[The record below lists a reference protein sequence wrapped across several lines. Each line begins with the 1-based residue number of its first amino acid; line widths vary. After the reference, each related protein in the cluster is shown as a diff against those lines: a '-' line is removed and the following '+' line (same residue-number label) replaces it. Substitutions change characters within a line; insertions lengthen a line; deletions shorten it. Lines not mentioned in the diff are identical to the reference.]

1 MQGATLREAG
11 ADSAF
16 LLRVMQN
23 PTLALAFKLS
33 REVSAYALEEEAIT
47 RLRRAA
53 DDPKSLPHGAMT
65 AISRLVEQLRWSSEK
80 RHPSVYSAKAALN
93 LTVPIQINTSLDMGD
108 GGATS
113 APGFANIYELK
124 AEVIRDADHVPAD
137 TIREMGGLDPP
148 EASVVGTPT
157 ARSRPRPATAQAED
171 EARSVGVPANPPAPD
186 DPARAPARPIR
197 PRPRRAP
204 RKVAP
209 LECSAEGKGCA
220 A

>member
-1 MQGATLREAG
+1 
-11 ADSAF
+11 
-16 LLRVMQN
+16 MQN

-124 AEVIRDADHVPAD
+124 ADGPEQGPVTRTYELKAEVIRDADRIPED

-148 EASVVGTPT
+148 EASVVGTPA

-171 EARSVGVPANPPAPD
+171 EARSVGVPANPPTPD
-186 DPARAPARPIR
+186 DPARAPSRPAR

-209 LECSAEGKGCA
+209 LESSAESTL
-220 A
+220 